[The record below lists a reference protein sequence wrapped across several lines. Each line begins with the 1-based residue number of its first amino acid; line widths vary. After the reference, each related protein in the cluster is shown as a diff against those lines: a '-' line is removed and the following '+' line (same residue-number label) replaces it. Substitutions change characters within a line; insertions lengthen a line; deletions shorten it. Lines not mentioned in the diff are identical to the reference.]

1 MFLKT
6 IPKVNFKAL
15 HIPTKQI
22 NNVFST
28 LSIPLYG
35 KLVNLVCIRHNVTT
49 QCVCAIETRV
59 RNFKIKS
66 KIRFQT
72 DRKKSFF

>member
-35 KLVNLVCIRHNVTT
+35 KLVCIRHNVTT